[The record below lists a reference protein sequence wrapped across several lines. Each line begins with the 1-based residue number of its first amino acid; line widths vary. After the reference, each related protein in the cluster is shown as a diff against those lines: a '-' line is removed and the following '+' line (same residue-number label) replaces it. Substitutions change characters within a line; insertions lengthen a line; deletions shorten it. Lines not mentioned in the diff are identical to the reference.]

1 MRSCRRAP
9 GRRTALGCC
18 RLDLYGPWRLLTTFE
33 APDLCILLLVAEHTP
48 SANPYQ
54 LLYDALGID
63 QPKEP
68 RTKPP
73 CCDPEGQPP
82 FAIDLVERFER
93 GVRELARGLPS
104 TRKAR
109 GSRRR

>member
-82 FAIDLVERFER
+82 SAIDLVERFER